1 MHDMWQT
8 LIYGQVCGAI
18 MPLLITAFG
27 YLRLAAVVASGFVMM
42 FAPPKAK
49 EILKNAAISLALFVL
64 GVMLL
69 QSFCALLRR
78 GGP

>member
-1 MHDMWQT
+1 MQSLWESLARVVICREAVHFLVT
-8 LIYGQVCGAI
+8 
-18 MPLLITAFG
+18 TFG
-27 YLRLAAVVASGFVMM
+27 YLLLFALVASGFVMM

-49 EILKNAAISLALFVL
+49 QLLKNAAISLALFVL

-69 QSFCALLRR
+69 QSFCGLLRR